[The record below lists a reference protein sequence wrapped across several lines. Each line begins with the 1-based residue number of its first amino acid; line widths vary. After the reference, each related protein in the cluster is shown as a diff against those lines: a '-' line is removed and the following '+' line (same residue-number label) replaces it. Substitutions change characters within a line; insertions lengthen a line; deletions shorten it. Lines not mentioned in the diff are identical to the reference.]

1 MRYLALVYISAI
13 FLKSNGLDDCHPY
26 ISEISSLKFRST
38 AKQQYIELAVK
49 ENCRKDDAV
58 MKKLKLSSYGL
69 LAINTKSPLMDAQE
83 NFFATTL
90 VDYNNQKWPKS
101 TEYQAFFVV
110 GSQERGDVDVPNGN
124 FPRAQKRIHFNFFS
138 TRASCAKC
146 SRFVNWPFCDRS
158 CEHLEGQSSL
168 KQYFASSSQTERPR
182 IHGEDYL
189 LRGQTAFMLL
199 KLNGED
205 ASDFIDKFS
214 YVQTVSGHTIYS
226 EDRLHITREKQQWLS
241 QRIVDIVVFTPSN
254 DLSVVI
260 PMERMDLVWSHLRR
274 PMIFYV
280 LPPDLLTDSN
290 SISLCP
296 HSQWAVSSRTPG
308 YDNVCEGEG
317 FTTNLLQWEKLSNSQ
332 SPIHALDEQNDV
344 LSLSRLD
351 DPIELLDASAPS
363 ESFRDTS
370 GTPRPASYI
379 GFGVADERFSVLD
392 GRVKQLLEM
401 VQVMAS
407 KQNHFFNAHKALAQQ
422 AQQTSNLLHHMM
434 DEMRERSELHN
445 AEIEQAEKELKIQFG
460 LYLDTE
466 GKSLLSGNLK
476 KLRINDVEL
485 TQSQIRTLLN
495 KPYLR
500 YYRHPS
506 FPNADFMRCSLCNR
520 ESAEF
525 DPLEAFAECARS
537 DTGRVEK
544 KVNLLGKDSVF
555 CMKKLSSVSSRERP
569 HLPFTRLLERL
580 SVHESSKEHMQ
591 HMDEFFSRQTERKKT
606 TADDIAAT
614 VTSSLAAYTIAKQGL
629 PFSTQFPLLIT
640 AMRTG
645 SIGVS
650 AHHDPTTVR
659 RMVTTFA
666 THMKYDILKYVMTN
680 KLPFTLLLDGST
692 SSRGVKWIVFLLR
705 TVSPQHRPITLH
717 FFIAEVES
725 ESAEHIVEALL
736 RHFDS
741 MESWRDAPGL
751 PQTVRQ
757 YALRNMIAL
766 STDGAAVMQGHV
778 GGVYALLKDRLT
790 EETAGDLRPR
800 SNLLLSVCMAHKLN
814 LVIASQNGNLFKL
827 VQAVIMEMH
836 HLLGSTVRT
845 TGRAAYHMIAKKM
858 RYKPLE
864 MLALFTVRW
873 SASLANA
880 VSNVIRMYPV
890 LIETMRELQRD
901 RYGAATVRR
910 ARIAHWVLTDGRV
923 FLALNH
929 ANTTLQ
935 ELSLFS
941 MRLQNEEALL
951 IDNIRKWRE
960 LYYLIAHVLSSRTTT
975 RLLERGELKAF
986 DTARKKYR
994 RIERGELYSYD
1005 ANSGGEEWSNNNLL
1019 LSYNPRAFQDHN
1031 PSLTAEDDSEE
1042 GEEMLASKQ
1051 FRYIEGIPREV
1062 YTAARD
1068 PEQSFSAD
1076 DAPEFDK
1083 STLSRFNLGRAY
1095 HDFAS
1100 TSLQDAA
1107 ERFYNDVKNQL
1118 LARMGE
1124 TRVHEVQENDLT
1136 ALEKSTIM
1144 DVVDFDGDFDTGFVD
1159 YVPSEATY
1167 VNRGCPSYINPVS
1180 NVLNPQER
1188 HLSIYASIS
1197 ALERYCNIQN
1207 LRSPMI
1213 RFYNT
1218 IPKTAKTCLQ
1228 WNSGYRD
1235 MQQSASFYQMLLANS
1250 DSLQIPDEVVQALRC
1265 VVVVPASNADPE
1277 RSFSAANR
1285 LTKDERSNLAT
1296 STLDSLMTI
1305 QRDGPSILTV
1315 KIQQL
1320 AAQWLHPRPGLNLHQ
1335 GRPSTFGKEGSLMK
1349 EIKTAL
1355 ASGDVNGLIVKHT
1368 EHYMSMHGLRTRRD
1382 VKEISTRLQNEE
1394 EAKLAIFSIG
1404 SKGIA
1409 ATNPSS

>member
-1 MRYLALVYISAI
+1 MCCLTLIYIFAI
-13 FLKSNGLDDCHPY
+13 LPISNALDDCHPY
-26 ISEISSLKFRST
+26 ISEISSLKFRNT
-38 AKQQYIELAVK
+38 ANLQYIELAVE
-49 ENCRKDDAV
+49 ENCRKDDSV

-69 LAINTKSPLMDAQE
+69 LAINTKSPLMDARE
-83 NFFATTL
+83 NFFATTF

-101 TEYQAFFVV
+101 SEYQAFFVI
-110 GSQERGDVDVPNGN
+110 GSQERGDVDVPIGN

-138 TRASCAKC
+138 MRASSAKC
-146 SRFVNWPFCDRS
+146 SRFVNWPFCDHS
-158 CEHLEGQSSL
+158 SEHLEGQSSL
-168 KQYFASSSQTERPR
+168 KQYFASSSQTESPR

-189 LRGQTAFMLL
+189 LQGQTAFMLL
-199 KLNGED
+199 KLSGED
-205 ASDFIDKFS
+205 ASYFVDKFS
-214 YVQTVSGHTIYS
+214 YVQTVSGNTVYS
-226 EDRLHITREKQQWLS
+226 EDRLHVTREKQRWLS
-241 QRIVDIVVFTPSN
+241 ERIVDMVVFTPSN
-254 DLSVVI
+254 DLSRVI
-260 PMERMDLVWSHLRR
+260 PMERMDLIWSRLRR
-274 PMIFYV
+274 PMIFYI
-280 LPPDLLTDSN
+280 LPPDILTDSN
-290 SISLCP
+290 SISFCP

-317 FTTNLLQWEKLSNSQ
+317 FTTNLLQWEKLSNPQ
-332 SPIHALDEQNDV
+332 SPIQVLEEQDDV
-344 LSLSRLD
+344 LSLSGLG
-351 DPIELLDASAPS
+351 DPIEPLYASAS
-363 ESFRDTS
+363 SGSFGDTS
-370 GTPRPASYI
+370 VTPRPYI

-401 VQVMAS
+401 VQLIAS

-466 GKSLLSGNLK
+466 EKSVLSGNLK
-476 KLRINDVEL
+476 KLKINDVEL

-500 YYRHPS
+500 YYRHPD
-506 FPNADFMRCSLCNR
+506 FPDADFMRCSLCNR
-520 ESAEF
+520 ESTEF
-525 DPLEAFAECARS
+525 DPLKAFAECARS
-537 DTGRVEK
+537 DAGRVEK

-580 SVHESSKEHMQ
+580 SIHESSKEHTQ
-591 HMDEFFSRQTERKKT
+591 HMDEFFNRQTERKKT

-640 AMRTG
+640 AMRSG

-666 THMKYDILKYVMTN
+666 THMKYDILKYVMTK
-680 KLPFTLLLDGST
+680 KLPFTLLLDGSS

-717 FFIAEVES
+717 FFLAEVES
-725 ESAEHIVEALL
+725 ESAEHIVEALF

-751 PQTVRQ
+751 PHSVRQ
-757 YALRNMIAL
+757 YALKNMIAL

-790 EETAGDLRPR
+790 EETAGDFRPR
-800 SNLLLSVCMAHKLN
+800 SSLLLSVCMAHKLN
-814 LVIASQNGNLFKL
+814 LVFASQNGELFKL

-901 RYGAATVRR
+901 RYGAATMRR

-941 MRLQNEEALL
+941 LRLQNEEALL
-951 IDNIRKWRE
+951 IDNIRKWKE
-960 LYYLIAHVLSSRTTT
+960 LYYLIEQYVLSSRTTT

-986 DTARKKYR
+986 DRVRDRYR
-994 RIERGELYSYD
+994 RIERDELYDYD

-1019 LSYNPRAFQDHN
+1019 LSYNPRAFQDYN
-1031 PSLTAEDDSEE
+1031 PSVVAEEDSDER
-1042 GEEMLASKQ
+1042 EEMLTFKR
-1051 FRYIEGIPREV
+1051 FRYLEGTPDEV
-1062 YTAARD
+1062 YTAAGD
-1068 PEQSFSAD
+1068 PEQSFSAE
-1076 DAPEFDK
+1076 DAPEIDK
-1083 STLSRFNLGRAY
+1083 SALLRFNLGKAY
-1095 HDFAS
+1095 HDFVS
-1100 TSLQDAA
+1100 TSFQDAA
-1107 ERFYNDVKNQL
+1107 ERFYNDVKDQL

-1124 TRVHEVQENDLT
+1124 TRAHEVHANDLM

-1159 YVPSEATY
+1159 YVPSGANY
-1167 VNRGCPSYINPVS
+1167 FNRGCPSYIDPVS
-1180 NVLNPQER
+1180 NALDPQER
-1188 HLSIYASIS
+1188 HRSIYASIS

-1213 RFYNT
+1213 RFFNT

-1228 WNSGYRD
+1228 WNSGYKD
-1235 MQQSASFYQMLLANS
+1235 MQQSASFYQMLLANY
-1250 DSLQIPDEVVQALRC
+1250 DSLQIPGEVVQAIKC
-1265 VVVVPASNADPE
+1265 VLVVPASNADPE

-1320 AAQWLHPRPGLNLHQ
+1320 AAQWLHPRPGLNLHP
-1335 GRPSTFGKEGSLMK
+1335 GRPSTFGREGSLMK

-1355 ASGDVNGLIVKHT
+1355 ASGDVNGLIAKHT
-1368 EHYMSMHGLRTRRD
+1368 EHYMTMHGLRTRHD

-1404 SKGIA
+1404 SVA
-1409 ATNPSS
+1409 ETSPS